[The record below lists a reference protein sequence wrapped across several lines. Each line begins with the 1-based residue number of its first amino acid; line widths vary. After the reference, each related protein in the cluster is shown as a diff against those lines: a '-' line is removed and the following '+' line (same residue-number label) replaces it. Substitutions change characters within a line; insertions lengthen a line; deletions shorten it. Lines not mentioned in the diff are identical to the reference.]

1 MPKRARTGS
10 DASSISSYPS
20 TIQYYQGGGRG
31 SRYKRMPSM
40 VARGYKLYKRP
51 SMPLYPFKRTC
62 RVVLDTTIGRGF
74 QDAFT
79 DREIAWSFALDE
91 VTLWYVNAAASQ
103 SYVISGMSILATI
116 NHILSQGSLI
126 SLPCSIS
133 IVSTVLI

>member
-1 MPKRARTGS
+1 MPKRARTLSSASNAS
-10 DASSISSYPS
+10 DAS
-20 TIQYYQGGGRG
+20 TVVYYQGGSRG
-31 SRYKRMPSM
+31 RYKRMPSM

-62 RVVLDTTIGRGF
+62 RVVLDTTVGRGF
-74 QDAFT
+74 SDAFT

>member
-1 MPKRARTGS
+1 MPKRARTSS
-10 DASSISSYPS
+10 DVSSASSYPS
-20 TIQYYQGGGRG
+20 TVVYYQGGGRR
-31 SRYKRMPSM
+31 RYKRMPSM

-62 RVVLDTTIGRGF
+62 RVVLATNTSTGF
-74 QDAFT
+74 IDAFT

-103 SYVISGMSILATI
+103 SYVISGMSVLATI

-126 SLPCSIS
+126 SLLCSIS
-133 IVSTVLI
+133 GVSTVLI